1 MTANTKIDFQLREIA
16 RVRLEDSPEVFK
28 ALVTVFESDTKQGAA
43 LRDEFSKLKARR
55 AATVLGMLDL
65 PEDIINFVDA
75 WKTVYSHL
83 GELKVSGSES
93 RPATRPA
100 GLKNPVDDLSIY
112 TLKKLSALS
121 GRTETEILDDVQLGV
136 LRASLLTQAVDADDH
151 TKRQVLKAGYDDV
164 PITVI
169 RPRVVWISHLEAGK
183 LREQGELALSEAEY
197 PIFIDCL
204 PSPPIKRY
212 KKERVIFSEPY
223 TAKLSDLRFL
233 DGDAIQ
239 YIAKHT
245 GQELAGPDAV
255 ELLPKPQAGGSYV
268 VYTLFAEVP
277 SVEDEKPVAAEL
289 TPPSPA
295 SRVGTWTLRKPKR
308 FQGYSEPLY
317 QFLES
322 AHAAGKPC
330 PTARDVLIAWLK
342 DCPPEVVEVKPNLS
356 GIVYHSGG
364 ARAEKFADVEAIT
377 KTIGRMTTAD

>member
-169 RPRVVWISHLEAGK
+169 RPRVVWISHLKPENCESRANW
-183 LREQGELALSEAEY
+183 LCQRQS
-197 PIFIDCL
+197 I
-204 PSPPIKRY
+204 
-212 KKERVIFSEPY
+212 
-223 TAKLSDLRFL
+223 RFL
-233 DGDAIQ
+233 
-239 YIAKHT
+239 
-245 GQELAGPDAV
+245 
-255 ELLPKPQAGGSYV
+255 
-268 VYTLFAEVP
+268 
-277 SVEDEKPVAAEL
+277 
-289 TPPSPA
+289 
-295 SRVGTWTLRKPKR
+295 
-308 FQGYSEPLY
+308 
-317 QFLES
+317 
-322 AHAAGKPC
+322 
-330 PTARDVLIAWLK
+330 LIA
-342 DCPPEVVEVKPNLS
+342 CPVPP
-356 GIVYHSGG
+356 
-364 ARAEKFADVEAIT
+364 
-377 KTIGRMTTAD
+377 